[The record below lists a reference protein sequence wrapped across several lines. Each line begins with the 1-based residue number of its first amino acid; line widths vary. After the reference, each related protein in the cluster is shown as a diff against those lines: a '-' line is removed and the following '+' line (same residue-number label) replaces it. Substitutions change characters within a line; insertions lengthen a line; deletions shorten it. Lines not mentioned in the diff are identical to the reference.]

1 MRSIEDVRK
10 DISSIDLKMR
20 NLFIERL
27 NYVKEMKE
35 IKISNGYSFVN
46 KKREEDMKS
55 FYTEDLKEY
64 KDEYLELLEKILEIS
79 KKQYK

>member
-35 IKISNGYSFVN
+35 IKISNGYSFVD

>member
-35 IKISNGYSFVN
+35 IKISNDYSFVD

-55 FYTEDLKEY
+55 FYTEDLQEY